1 MDRRAFW
8 IQVLRFVTA
17 GSLLAGAAASQA
29 GLQDFLRDIF
39 KEDQSTQSTQSTAGS
54 TSAFAGL
61 TQAELADAA
70 RQALEVGVR
79 RAIDLLGRYGGYLND
94 PQVRIPMPS
103 ALQSVDKAL
112 RAVGQQKYA
121 DEFVAT
127 MNHAAEKA
135 VPETTGI
142 FIDAIKGMEVED
154 AQEILQ
160 GADNAATI
168 YFKQHTTPALQK
180 AILPIVQQAT
190 DAVGVTSAYKQ
201 LIGKSGF
208 MGGFV
213 DMDSLDVDRYVTDK
227 AIDGLF
233 VKLAQEEK
241 LIRQDPAARS
251 TELLKKVFGSLSR

>member
-8 IQVLRFVTA
+8 IQAPRFVIGA
-17 GSLLAGAAASQA
+17 LLLAGAAASQA
-29 GLQDFLRDIF
+29 GFQDFLRDILQGG
-39 KEDQSTQSTQSTAGS
+39 KSSQSTAGS
-54 TSAFAGL
+54 TSALAGV
-61 TQAELADAA
+61 TEAELAEAA

-112 RAVGQQKYA
+112 RAMGQQKYA
-121 DEFVAT
+121 DEFIAT
-127 MNHAAEKA
+127 MNHAAEEA
-135 VPETTGI
+135 VPEATTI

-154 AQEILQ
+154 AGKILQ
-160 GADNAATI
+160 GPDNAATS
-168 YFKQHTTPALQK
+168 YFKEHTTPALQK

-190 DAVGVTSAYKQ
+190 DAVGVTAAYKR
-201 LIGKSGF
+201 LVGKAGF
-208 MGGFV
+208 MGGLV
-213 DMDSLDVDRYVTDK
+213 GMDSLDIDRYVTDE

>member
-8 IQVLRFVTA
+8 SQALRFVTA
-17 GSLLAGAAASQA
+17 ASLFASPPASQA
-29 GLQDFLRDIF
+29 GFQDFLRDFF
-39 KEDQSTQSTQSTAGS
+39 KEDQSTQSTAGS
-54 TSAFAGL
+54 TSALAGL
-61 TQAELADAA
+61 TEAEMADAA

-79 RAIDLLGRYGGYLND
+79 RAVDLLGRYGGYLDD

-135 VPETTGI
+135 VPETTSI
-142 FIDAIKGMEVED
+142 FIDAIKGMKVED
-154 AQEILQ
+154 ARKILQ
-160 GADNAATI
+160 GPDTAATS
-168 YFKQHTTPALQK
+168 YFKEHTTPALQK

-201 LIGKSGF
+201 LVGKAGF
-208 MGGFV
+208 MGAYIS
-213 DMDSLDVDRYVTDK
+213 MDSLDVDRYVTDK

-251 TELLKKVFGSLSR
+251 TELLKKVFGSLSK